1 MNPIKQI
8 DIDDI
13 TIGNRYRKDM
23 GDLQALSTSI
33 EELGLLQPIGINL
46 DHQLIWGERRLR
58 ACQSL
63 GWARI
68 PARIVPME
76 QITLGEYAENE
87 IRKNFTV
94 SERVAIAEIIK
105 EQLSGRRNLTLKQNT
120 TDPENLPD
128 RQPKGDRRDLS
139 ADQAGFGNGKTFE
152 QAKEVIDKAEPEVV
166 TAMDNDKLSVNA
178 AYHLANRNPDTQKAI
193 ANKMNEDPRATT
205 VRNAERILK
214 EESMQAASD
223 DWTYSQRK
231 RQRQCESGLTVVAN
245 QRAGDNGNPI
255 DAALIVWA
263 KEQGKLVEIDRG
275 TVWGNPF
282 EIPGDGDRAAVC
294 RHYQDHYLPHKPS
307 LLKKLE
313 TLKGKVL
320 LCWCHP
326 DPCHGHTLATKV
338 NGHDS

>member
-105 EQLSGRRNLTLKQNT
+105 EQL
-120 TDPENLPD
+120 
-128 RQPKGDRRDLS
+128 
-139 ADQAGFGNGKTFE
+139 
-152 QAKEVIDKAEPEVV
+152 
-166 TAMDNDKLSVNA
+166 
-178 AYHLANRNPDTQKAI
+178 
-193 ANKMNEDPRATT
+193 NE
-205 VRNAERILK
+205 
-214 EESMQAASD
+214 
-223 DWTYSQRK
+223 
-231 RQRQCESGLTVVAN
+231 
-245 QRAGDNGNPI
+245 
-255 DAALIVWA
+255 
-263 KEQGKLVEIDRG
+263 
-275 TVWGNPF
+275 
-282 EIPGDGDRAAVC
+282 
-294 RHYQDHYLPHKPS
+294 
-307 LLKKLE
+307 
-313 TLKGKVL
+313 
-320 LCWCHP
+320 
-326 DPCHGHTLATKV
+326 
-338 NGHDS
+338 